1 MDETLATY
9 TIQHLLINKKT
20 TTNKTLYTTTI
31 ENVFTTDNE
40 KSWKKKKPTNKI
52 NKQKQKQTN
61 KTSRC
66 ERMKDGKF

>member
-9 TIQHLLINKKT
+9 TIQHLLINKKI

-40 KSWKKKKPTNKI
+40 KSWKKETNKQ
-52 NKQKQKQTN
+52 NKQTN

>member
-9 TIQHLLINKKT
+9 TIQHLLINKKI

-40 KSWKKKKPTNKI
+40 KSWKKRN
-52 NKQKQKQTN
+52 QQT
-61 KTSRC
+61 K
-66 ERMKDGKF
+66 

>member
-40 KSWKKKKPTNKI
+40 KSWKKRNQQTKTETNKQ
-52 NKQKQKQTN
+52 NF
-61 KTSRC
+61 SL
-66 ERMKDGKF
+66 